1 MDGIRVGR
9 VARRRFSVEG
19 VERRM
24 LAMAHKVEFY
34 LDLAQGGDLDL
45 IQLASLPDSERFEL
59 SATRLCISLSPKFK
73 NLLEEEIVDTCNL
86 EERRDLKRIH
96 SFCEVAYRSG
106 IHLLVRVGDNQW
118 LKTRITLKNPGVAL
132 REDRSESCI
141 SVQTNVLPC
150 EAISTKLGAKRER
163 TTEYY
168 AWSELRKEALGKSLP
183 RVISD
188 RQAKKIKC
196 QLGQQLQRKWER
208 EQEIPPS
215 RRLMEIEPRELEF
228 LNNIF
233 GSRPDGTAKV
243 AKFAWCQGVFARK
256 YFETEMQLNN
266 EAAIVQR
273 VSHPHIVHTFG
284 STSSNGEFSL
294 LMEFLE
300 EDLDRWTTMKH
311 QATPIERSEALDV
324 LLQIA
329 EAMQYLHQEKVVH
342 GDLKPQNILLSEIP
356 ISEDLVYIV
365 VKVADFGEAQV
376 VDYRTESNF
385 SPSKGTT
392 RWVAPEVLSCRI
404 DPNLLLTHPYKAD
417 VYAFGL
423 IAYQV
428 LTGDIPFRD
437 LRFLSQFKKEI
448 VVNKRSLSKEFEE
461 HEENF
466 TYPSTFISLLK
477 KCWDYNP
484 SERPSFSD
492 ICKVITRAKSSMPQN
507 LVRPQI
513 LQPLLT

>member
-1 MDGIRVGR
+1 
-9 VARRRFSVEG
+9 
-19 VERRM
+19 
-24 LAMAHKVEFY
+24 MAHKVEFY
-34 LDLAQGGDLDL
+34 LDLAQGGDEDL
-45 IQLASLPDSERFEL
+45 IRLASLPDSERFEL
-59 SATRLCISLSPKFK
+59 STKRLCISLSPEFK
-73 NLLEEEIVDTCNL
+73 NLLEKEIVDTRNL

-118 LKTRITLKNPGVAL
+118 LKTRITLKNKDVAL
-132 REDRSESCI
+132 MREDRSESGI

-150 EAISTKLGAKRER
+150 DAISTKLGAKRDR

-188 RQAKKIKC
+188 RKAKKIKC
-196 QLGQQLQRKWER
+196 QLAQQLQRKGER
-208 EQEIPPS
+208 DQDMLPS
-215 RRLMEIEPRELEF
+215 RRLMEIETRELEF

-233 GSRPDGTAKV
+233 GSRPDGRPKV

-256 YFETEMQLNN
+256 YFDTEMQLNN

-300 EDLDRWTTMKH
+300 EDLDRWTIKKH
-311 QATPIERSEALDV
+311 AVTPIERSEALDV

-376 VDYRTESNF
+376 VDYRTETNF

-392 RWVAPEVLSCRI
+392 RWVAPEVLRCRT
-404 DPNLLLTHPYKAD
+404 DPNSLLTHPYKAD

-428 LTGDIPFRD
+428 LTGYMPFKD
-437 LRFLSQFKKEI
+437 LRTLSQFKKEI
-448 VVNKRSLSKEFEE
+448 LVNKLSLSIEFKE
-461 HEENF
+461 HEEDLI
-466 TYPSTFISLLK
+466 YPSTFISLLK
-477 KCWDYNP
+477 QCWDYNP

-492 ICKVITRAKSSMPQN
+492 ICKVITSAKSSMPQN
-507 LVRPQI
+507 MVRPHFLPTSSYVIVSI
-513 LQPLLT
+513 LL

>member
-1 MDGIRVGR
+1 
-9 VARRRFSVEG
+9 
-19 VERRM
+19 M
-24 LAMAHKVEFY
+24 LAMADKVEVY

-45 IQLASLPDSERFEL
+45 IRMSSLPDSERFEL
-59 SATRLCISLSPKFK
+59 STKRLCISLSSRLK
-73 NLLEEEIVDTCNL
+73 NLLEKEIVDTRNL
-86 EERRDLKRIH
+86 QERRDLKRIH

-118 LKTRITLKNPGVAL
+118 LKTRITLKNPDVAL
-132 REDRSESCI
+132 REDRSESYI
-141 SVQTNVLPC
+141 SVQSNVLPC
-150 EAISTKLGAKRER
+150 EAISTELGRRGR

-168 AWSELRKEALGKSLP
+168 AWSELQKEAYGKSLP
-183 RVISD
+183 RAISD
-188 RQAKKIKC
+188 RKAKKIKC
-196 QLGQQLQRKWER
+196 QLAQQLQRKWER
-208 EQEIPPS
+208 DQDILPS
-215 RRLMEIEPRELEF
+215 QRLMEIEPQELEF
-228 LNNIF
+228 LNSIDN
-233 GSRPDGTAKV
+233 GNRSDGRVTV

-256 YFETEMQLNN
+256 YFETEMQLKN

-300 EDLDRWTTMKH
+300 EDLERWTIKKH
-311 QATPIERSEALDV
+311 SESPIPRLKALDV

-376 VDYRTESNF
+376 VDYKTETKF
-385 SPSKGTT
+385 TPSKGTT
-392 RWVAPEVLSCRI
+392 RWVAPEVLRCRM
-404 DPNLLLTHPYKAD
+404 DPNLLLTHPFKTD

-428 LTGDIPFRD
+428 LTGYMPFRK
-437 LRFLSQFKKEI
+437 LHTMGQFKKEI
-448 VVNKRSLSKEFEE
+448 VVNKLSLSMEFQDHKEDLE
-461 HEENF
+461 
-466 TYPSTFISLLK
+466 YPNTFISLIEQ
-477 KCWDYNP
+477 CWDHNP

-492 ICKVITRAKSSMPQN
+492 ICKVITNAKSSMAQN
-507 LVRPQI
+507 LVRPHF
-513 LQPLLT
+513 LQPLST

>member
-1 MDGIRVGR
+1 
-9 VARRRFSVEG
+9 
-19 VERRM
+19 M
-24 LAMAHKVEFY
+24 LAMADKVEFF
-34 LDLAQGGDLDL
+34 LDLAQGYDLDL
-45 IQLASLPDSERFEL
+45 IRFASLPDSERFEL
-59 SATRLCISLSPKFK
+59 STKRLCISLSSKFK
-73 NLLEEEIVDTCNL
+73 NLLEKEIVDTCRL

-118 LKTRITLKNPGVAL
+118 LKTRITLKNPDVAL

-141 SVQTNVLPC
+141 SVQSNVLPC
-150 EAISTKLGAKRER
+150 EAISTKLGAKRDR

-188 RQAKKIKC
+188 RKTKKIKC
-196 QLGQQLQRKWER
+196 QLAQQLQRKWER
-208 EQEIPPS
+208 DQDILPS

-228 LNNIF
+228 LNNIVS
-233 GSRPDGTAKV
+233 GSRPDGRVTV

-300 EDLDRWTTMKH
+300 EDLDRWIIKKH
-311 QATPIERSEALDV
+311 ADTPIERLEALDV

-356 ISEDLVYIV
+356 ISEDVVYIV

-385 SPSKGTT
+385 KPSKGTT
-392 RWVAPEVLSCRI
+392 RWVAPEVLRCRM

-428 LTGDIPFRD
+428 LTGYMPFKT
-437 LRFLSQFKKEI
+437 LYTMSQFKKEI
-448 VVNKRSLSKEFEE
+448 VVNKLSLSTEFKE
-461 HEENF
+461 HEEDLI
-466 TYPSTFISLLK
+466 YPSTFISLVK

-484 SERPSFSD
+484 LERPSFSD
-492 ICKVITRAKSSMPQN
+492 ICKEITSAKRSIPQN
-507 LVRPQI
+507 LVRPHF
-513 LQPLLT
+513 LQPLFM